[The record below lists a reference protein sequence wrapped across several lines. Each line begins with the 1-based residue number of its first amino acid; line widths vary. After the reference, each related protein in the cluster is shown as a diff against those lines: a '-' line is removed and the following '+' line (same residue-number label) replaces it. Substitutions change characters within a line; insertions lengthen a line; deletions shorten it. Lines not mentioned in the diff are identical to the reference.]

1 MDGLVGWALAGC
13 CAGIVTGM
21 TPGIHT
27 NTIALISITVIT
39 LGGIHLA
46 VFIIAMALVHSFVD
60 FIPSMI
66 VGIPDPDTIVAI
78 LPGHQLFHQG
88 TAVHGIFLT
97 VVGGITAGIIS
108 LLFLPIIGLFVHRVQ
123 NGLPFIIPP
132 LLVLVLGSMLW
143 HTRSNKWGVRI
154 IGGSGLLGMLVLN
167 STFTIPN
174 PLFPLI
180 TGLFGVSGII
190 HSAQFPF
197 QTIPQSTHTTPIP
210 ISEIEKATAVSS
222 VGGMLVSMLPSLG
235 AGQAAFLI
243 QRLMGTISP
252 PTYLMIVGGI
262 NTATML
268 VSVAVWFTIQSTRT
282 GTAVAISTLI
292 SPSFENYA
300 LLTSTMLIALGV
312 GGIATL
318 ILARTIIPH
327 IHTIP
332 FRILNVV
339 IVLFITGIA
348 FMLSGGVGILILVT
362 ATALGT
368 VCVFTGVKR
377 THCMAVLMIPT
388 LVFYVTQY
396 YI

>member
-1 MDGLVGWALAGC
+1 MDGLIGWALAGC
-13 CAGIVTGM
+13 CTGIFTGM

-27 NTIALISITVIT
+27 NTIALISITLIT

-46 VFIIAMALVHSFVD
+46 VFIVAMALVHSFVD

-88 TAVHGIFLT
+88 AAVQGIFLT
-97 VVGGITAGIIS
+97 VAGGITAGIIS
-108 LLFLPIIGLFVHRVQ
+108 LLFLPVVGLFVYRVQ
-123 NGLPFIIPP
+123 DGLPFIIPP
-132 LLVLVLGSMLW
+132 LLLLVLASMVW
-143 HTRSNKWGVRI
+143 HTRSNNWGVPI
-154 IGGSGLLGMLVLN
+154 IAGSGLLGMVVLN
-167 STFTIPN
+167 SSFPN

-197 QTIPQSTHTTPIP
+197 QKIPQSKDTTPISL
-210 ISEIEKATAVSS
+210 SEIEKAAAISS
-222 VGGMLVSMLPSLG
+222 VGGILVSMLPSLG

-243 QRLMGTISP
+243 QRLMGKISP
-252 PTYLMIVGGI
+252 PVYLMIVGGI

-268 VSVAVWFTIQSTRT
+268 VSVAVWYTVQSTRT
-282 GTAVAISTLI
+282 GTAVAISTI
-292 SPSFENYA
+292 ITPSFENYTI
-300 LLTSTMLIALGV
+300 LISTMLIALGV

-318 ILARTIIPH
+318 VLARSIIPQVQE
-327 IHTIP
+327 IP
-332 FRILNVV
+332 FRTIN
-339 IVLFITGIA
+339 
-348 FMLSGGVGILILVT
+348 ILILVFIAGIAYVLSGWGGIVILFT
-362 ATALGT
+362 ATAIGT
-368 VCVFTGVKR
+368 VGIFRGVKR
-377 THCMAVLMIPT
+377 THCMAVLMVPT